1 MYTRA
6 INVAIGHVTERYE
19 LKFINQQ
26 GVAFVSIYVVQSNKA
41 LLECDMEY
49 GEGKEV
55 TCVVNG
61 VDAKCLEDIVKKLGC
76 GEYARL
82 ENNRLYISTSIF
94 KAGRTPGELIR
105 EIVML
110 LRLC

>member
-26 GVAFVSIYVVQSNKA
+26 GAAFVSIYVVQSDKA

-49 GEGKEV
+49 GEGKDV

-61 VDAKCLEDIVKKLGC
+61 VDAKCLEDIVKKLGY

-82 ENNRLYISTSIF
+82 ENNKLYISNSIF

-105 EIVML
+105 EIATL
-110 LRLC
+110 LKLC

>member
-1 MYTRA
+1 
-6 INVAIGHVTERYE
+6 
-19 LKFINQQ
+19 
-26 GVAFVSIYVVQSNKA
+26 VSIYVVQSNKA

-49 GEGKEV
+49 GEGKDV

-61 VDAKCLEDIVKKLGC
+61 VDAKCLEDIVKKLEY

-82 ENNRLYISTSIF
+82 ENNRLYISISIF

-105 EIVML
+105 EIVTL

>member
-1 MYTRA
+1 M
-6 INVAIGHVTERYE
+6 ERYE

-26 GVAFVSIYVVQSNKA
+26 GIAFVSIYVVQSNRA

-61 VDAKCLEDIVKKLGC
+61 VDAKCLEDIVKKLEY

-105 EIVML
+105 EIATL
-110 LRLC
+110 LKLC

>member
-1 MYTRA
+1 M
-6 INVAIGHVTERYE
+6 
-19 LKFINQQ
+19 
-26 GVAFVSIYVVQSNKA
+26 SIYVVQSNKA

-49 GEGKEV
+49 GEGKDV

-105 EIVML
+105 EIATL

>member
-1 MYTRA
+1 
-6 INVAIGHVTERYE
+6 
-19 LKFINQQ
+19 
-26 GVAFVSIYVVQSNKA
+26 VSIYVVQNNKA

-49 GEGKEV
+49 GEGKDV

-61 VDAKCLEDIVKKLGC
+61 VDAKCLEDIVKKLEY

-94 KAGRTPGELIR
+94 KTGRTPGELIR
-105 EIVML
+105 EIATL
-110 LRLC
+110 LKLC